1 MDRFSYTRRLVHALL
16 LLGTVNAGC
25 ATASLADGEKTQ
37 APLTNRPAASQ
48 AVVEGAA
55 PTQAQTDQAAPRQSS
70 ESVVEASSSTQ
81 PQTQSS
87 ESEVNVPVQT
97 QPQTDETAPRQSEA
111 EAVVP
116 PDSQNDQP
124 ATVPSQSSETRPTQS
139 PDSSP
144 AVQPQTDNPPAVQQ
158 EPDRTA
164 PIFTEVNPSI
174 MLTGRV
180 WRAKPGIVF
189 LKTPIGL
196 MSLSSK
202 TTLKTL
208 PASQEVSF
216 LIHEDH
222 VVVDIVKRTDGAL
235 VHRYLTGP
243 FKRDLEDGTQL
254 IGWTPEGEKAFHM
267 GAFERALASRK
278 DGQSVTVEVDGRD
291 TVIGVHDLQF
301 DLQISQAATNGAKAH
316 VLLTGTI
323 SKLKSNF
330 IFFRTPI
337 GIVNVNAKIGIKN
350 AKVGQT
356 LTMRMHDHHV
366 VADLS
371 SSTDST
377 PIRRFITGPLEFAD
391 SDRAS
396 VRLWTPEGEQI
407 YPADLGKS
415 SLNGAREGTPIT
427 VELDGQ
433 GDVVE
438 FHRMK

>member
-16 LLGTVNAGC
+16 LLGIVNAGC

-37 APLTNRPAASQ
+37 VPLTNTPPASQ
-48 AVVEGAA
+48 
-55 PTQAQTDQAAPRQSS
+55 
-70 ESVVEASSSTQ
+70 SVVEASAPTQ

-87 ESEVNVPVQT
+87 ESEVNVPVPT
-97 QPQTDETAPRQSEA
+97 QPQTDQAAPRQTEA
-111 EAVVP
+111 EVVVPTDSQNDTPAVVP
-116 PDSQNDQP
+116 P
-124 ATVPSQSSETRPTQS
+124 QSSETPPVQS
-139 PDSSP
+139 P
-144 AVQPQTDNPPAVQQ
+144 DNPPAAQPQADNPPTVEQ
-158 EPDRTA
+158 EPDRIA
-164 PIFTEVNPSI
+164 PTLAEVNPSI

-222 VVVDIVKRTDGAL
+222 VVVDIVKRTDGTL

-243 FKRDLEDGTQL
+243 FKRDHEDGTQL

-267 GAFERALASRK
+267 GTFERALASRR
-278 DGQSVTVEVDGRD
+278 DGQSVTVEVDGTD

-301 DLQISQAATNGAKAH
+301 DLQISQVATNGSKAH

-337 GIVNVNAKIGIKN
+337 GIVNVNTKIGIKN

-356 LTMRMHDHHV
+356 LTVRMHDHHV

-371 SSTDST
+371 ASIDSV
-377 PIRRFITGPLEFAD
+377 PIRRFVTGPLEFSD
-391 SDRAS
+391 PDRAG

-438 FHRMK
+438 IHRMK

>member
-1 MDRFSYTRRLVHALL
+1 MDRLSYTRRLLHALL

-37 APLTNRPAASQ
+37 VPLTNIPAASESV
-48 AVVEGAA
+48 ADASA
-55 PTQAQTDQAAPRQSS
+55 PAQPQTDQAAPNLPDAG
-70 ESVVEASSSTQ
+70 EVPPAYPPNDTPAAVQ
-81 PQTQSS
+81 PQDS
-87 ESEVNVPVQT
+87 EI
-97 QPQTDETAPRQSEA
+97 
-111 EAVVP
+111 P
-116 PDSQNDQP
+116 P
-124 ATVPSQSSETRPTQS
+124 AQS
-139 PDSSP
+139 PDSTP
-144 AVQPQTDNPPAVQQ
+144 LAQPQTDNPPTAQ
-158 EPDRTA
+158 EETDRTGLA
-164 PIFTEVNPSI
+164 HTEANPSI

-196 MSLSSK
+196 LSLSSK

-216 LIHEDH
+216 WIHEDH
-222 VVVDIVKRTDGAL
+222 VVIDIVRRTDGAL

-243 FKRDLEDGTQL
+243 FKRDNADGTQL
-254 IGWTPEGEKAFHM
+254 VRWTPEGEKAFHM
-267 GAFERALASRK
+267 GAHERALASRK
-278 DGQSVTVEVDGRD
+278 DGESVTVEVDGRD

-301 DLQISQAATNGAKAH
+301 DLQIGQVAVNGSKAH

-356 LTMRMHDHHV
+356 LTIHMHDHHL

-371 SSTDST
+371 ASIDSVL
-377 PIRRFITGPLEFAD
+377 IRRFITGPLEFATP
-391 SDRAS
+391 DRAG

-407 YPADLGKS
+407 YPTDSGKS

>member
-1 MDRFSYTRRLVHALL
+1 MISKLMMIPFTQTERFTPSRANAPSMKRSTHTRQLFLTVFLLGLVH
-16 LLGTVNAGC
+16 AGC
-25 ATASLADGEKTQ
+25 ATASPPDGEK
-37 APLTNRPAASQ
+37 
-48 AVVEGAA
+48 V
-55 PTQAQTDQAAPRQSS
+55 QAAPSDLS
-70 ESVVEASSSTQ
+70 PLEAQLDTSPAAP
-81 PQTQSS
+81 PQHDDA
-87 ESEVNVPVQT
+87 V
-97 QPQTDETAPRQSEA
+97 PRQSEI
-111 EAVVP
+111 EGVVP
-116 PDSQNDQP
+116 PPPPQNDAP
-124 ATVPSQSSETRPTQS
+124 ATLQPQDSEPPPAQSQ
-139 PDSSP
+139 DSSP
-144 AVQPQTDNPPAVQQ
+144 NVQPETDTPPSAQQ
-158 EPDRTA
+158 EPDQIA
-164 PIFTEVNPSI
+164 PVHVEVNPSI

-196 MSLSSK
+196 LSLSSK

-208 PASQEVSF
+208 PASQEVTF
-216 LIHEDH
+216 WIHEDD
-222 VVVDIVKRTDGAL
+222 VAIDIVRRTDGML

-243 FKRDLEDGTQL
+243 FKRDSENSARLTR
-254 IGWTPEGEKAFHM
+254 WTPEGDKTFQM
-267 GAFERALASRK
+267 GTYERALASRK
-278 DGQSVTVEVDGRD
+278 DGESVTVEVDGRN
-291 TVIGVHDLQF
+291 TVIGVHDLQY
-301 DLQISQAATNGAKAH
+301 DLQIGQVATNGSKAH

-356 LTMRMHDHHV
+356 LTLRMHDHHV

-371 SSTDST
+371 SSIESA
-377 PIRRFITGPLEFAD
+377 PVRRFVTGPLEYAAP
-391 SDRAS
+391 DRAS
-396 VRLWTPEGEQI
+396 IRLWTPEGEQT

-415 SLNGAREGTPIT
+415 TLNGAREGTPIT

>member
-1 MDRFSYTRRLVHALL
+1 MNRSTPTRLL
-16 LLGTVNAGC
+16 FLTVFLLGLVNAGC
-25 ATASLADGEKTQ
+25 ATASPADEEKTSV
-37 APLTNRPAASQ
+37 PLTGTPAA
-48 AVVEGAA
+48 
-55 PTQAQTDQAAPRQSS
+55 S
-70 ESVVEASSSTQ
+70 ESVVDTSVPTQ
-81 PQTQSS
+81 PQSDQTAPRQAS
-87 ESEVNVPVQT
+87 ESGVNVPT
-97 QPQTDETAPRQSEA
+97 PAQPQTDDAAPGQSETDEA
-111 EAVVP
+111 APAQPQGDIPAVVQPQTRETPSAQPHDNPLVPQPQTTTDNP
-116 PDSQNDQP
+116 P
-124 ATVPSQSSETRPTQS
+124 PT
-139 PDSSP
+139 
-144 AVQPQTDNPPAVQQ
+144 AQPQTDNPPAAQQ
-158 EPDRTA
+158 ETDQETDRA
-164 PIFTEVNPSI
+164 AAVRTEANPSI
-174 MLTGRV
+174 MLTGQV

-208 PASQEVSF
+208 PASQEVFF

-222 VVVDIVKRTDGAL
+222 VVVDIVKRADGTL

-243 FKRDLEDGTQL
+243 FKRDSEDGTQL
-254 IGWTPEGEKAFHM
+254 MGWTPEGEKAFHM
-267 GAFERALASRK
+267 GAYERVLSSRK
-278 DGQSVTVEVDGRD
+278 DGESVTVEVDGRD

-301 DLQISQAATNGAKAH
+301 DLQIGQVAANGSKAH
-316 VLLTGTI
+316 VLLSGTI

-356 LTMRMHDHHV
+356 LTVRMHDHHV

-371 SSTDST
+371 ASINSA
-377 PIRRFITGPLEFAD
+377 PVRRFVTGPLEFAGP
-391 SDRAS
+391 DRAS
-396 VRLWTPEGEQI
+396 VRLWTPEGEQV
-407 YPADLGKS
+407 YPADFGTS